1 MNAVEIAK
9 MVIDNGYLSDE
20 ENRYEDNSI
29 NWNFVSADLHIDSPL
44 EFSRDA
50 EEEAYDL
57 LQECINQLCESA
69 NAVVL
74 H

>member
-1 MNAVEIAK
+1 MNAVQIAK
-9 MVIDNGYLSDE
+9 MVIDNGYLNDG

-44 EFSRDA
+44 EFSHDA
-50 EEEAYDL
+50 EEEAFDL
-57 LQECINQLCESA
+57 LQDCINQFRMKA
-69 NAVVL
+69 L

>member
-1 MNAVEIAK
+1 MDAVDIAR

-44 EFSRDA
+44 EFSPEA
-50 EEEAYDL
+50 EEEAFDL
-57 LQECINQLCESA
+57 LQDCIYKFCEAA
-69 NAVVL
+69 NAVVV

>member
-1 MNAVEIAK
+1 MDAVQIAK
-9 MVIDNGYLSDE
+9 MVIDNGYLTDK

-44 EFSRDA
+44 EFSREA

-57 LQECINQLCESA
+57 LQDCIHSFIESS
-69 NAVVL
+69 NAVV

>member
-9 MVIDNGYLSDE
+9 MVIDNGYLSDD

-44 EFSRDA
+44 EFSHEA
-50 EEEAYDL
+50 EEEAFDL
-57 LQECINQLCESA
+57 LQDCIYKFCESA
-69 NAVVL
+69 NAVVV

>member
-9 MVIDNGYLSDE
+9 MVIDNGYLSDD

-44 EFSRDA
+44 EISRDA

-57 LQECINQLCESA
+57 LQECINKLCESA
-69 NAVVL
+69 NSPVV

>member
-1 MNAVEIAK
+1 MDAVQIAK
-9 MVIDNGYLSDE
+9 MVIDNGYLTDK

-44 EFSRDA
+44 EFSREA
-50 EEEAYDL
+50 EEEAFDL
-57 LQECINQLCESA
+57 LQDCIHSFIESS
-69 NAVVL
+69 NAVV

>member
-1 MNAVEIAK
+1 MKAVDIAK
-9 MVIDNGYLSDE
+9 MVIKNGYLTDV

-44 EFSRDA
+44 EFSHDA
-50 EEEAYDL
+50 EEEAFDL
-57 LQECINQLCESA
+57 LQDCIYKLCESA
-69 NAVVL
+69 TVAAV

>member
-1 MNAVEIAK
+1 MDAVQIAK
-9 MVIDNGYLSDE
+9 MVIDNGYLTDK

-44 EFSRDA
+44 EFSREA

-57 LQECINQLCESA
+57 LQECINSFNESA
-69 NAVVL
+69 NAVV